1 MNRLALVIGTATL
14 LTVLG
19 YGVYQGYSNYRST
32 KEQVKSL
39 SQEVKQTSE
48 LVQKESAEA
57 EAAKQKAEEA
67 AKSAAEQT
75 DARQKAE
82 ALSKQS
88 DEQRQQ
94 AETARDQALT
104 AAQSASAQTKKAQ
117 EEVEKMRQE
126 REQELNNMQEALS
139 KLVETHRTPTGMVM
153 ILPDSTFR
161 FGFDSAELTQK
172 NRELLSRIAG
182 ILLVSKGYGLA
193 VYGYTD
199 DVGTAEYNQTLSERR
214 AKAVDEY
221 LVKAGVP
228 AGIVNMKGYGK
239 TSPIVNGNTPD
250 ARAKNRRV
258 EIAVTDSRIKF
269 GEETGSPA
277 K

>member
-1 MNRLALVIGTATL
+1 VNRLALVIGSAAILTL
-14 LTVLG
+14 IG
-19 YGVYQGYSNYRST
+19 YGAYQGYSNYRAT
-32 KEQVKSL
+32 KEQVKAL
-39 SQEVKQTSE
+39 SQQVKQTSE
-48 LVQKESAEA
+48 LAQKESAEA
-57 EAAKQKAEEA
+57 EAARQKADAA
-67 AKSAAEQT
+67 AKSAAAEA
-75 DARQKAE
+75 DARQHAE
-82 ALSKQS
+82 TVSKQS

-94 AETARDQALT
+94 AEAARDQALT
-104 AAQSASAQTKKAQ
+104 AAQAAGEQSKKAQ

-139 KLVETHRTPTGMVM
+139 KLVETHRTPNGMVM

-161 FGFDSAELTQK
+161 FAFDSAELTQK

-199 DVGTAEYNQTLSERR
+199 DVGSDQYNRTLSERR
-214 AKAVDEY
+214 AKSVDDY

-228 AGIVNMKGYGK
+228 AGIVSMKGFGK
-239 TSPIVNGNTPD
+239 TSPLAKGATPEV
-250 ARAKNRRV
+250 RAKNRRV
-258 EIAVTDSRIKF
+258 EIAVTDSQIKYTDDSAS
-269 GEETGSPA
+269 GQ

>member
-1 MNRLALVIGTATL
+1 VNRLAIVIGLAAL
-14 LTVLG
+14 LALLG
-19 YGVYQGYSNYRST
+19 YGIFQGYSSYRASQ
-32 KEQVKSL
+32 EQVKSL
-39 SQEVKQTSE
+39 SQEVRKTSE
-48 LVQKESAEA
+48 LAQKESADA
-57 EAAKQKAEEA
+57 EAARRKAEEA
-67 AKSAAEQT
+67 AKSAAVEA
-75 DARQKAE
+75 DARKQAE

-94 AETARDQALT
+94 AEAARDQALT
-104 AAQSASAQTKKAQ
+104 AAQSASQQTKKAQ
-117 EEVEKMRQE
+117 EEVQKMRDE

-139 KLVETHRTPTGMVM
+139 KLVETHRTPNGMVM

-161 FGFDSAELTQK
+161 FAFDSAELTQK

-199 DVGTAEYNQTLSERR
+199 DVGTAEYNQSLSERR
-214 AKAVDEY
+214 AKAVEDY
-221 LVKAGVP
+221 LVKSGVP
-228 AGIVNMKGYGK
+228 AGIVNRKGFGK
-239 TSPIVNGNTPD
+239 TSPMVKGSTLE

-258 EIAVTDSRIKF
+258 EIAVTDSQIKF
-269 GEETGSPA
+269 PEDGASTA

>member
-1 MNRLALVIGTATL
+1 VKRVALIVGSAVL
-14 LTVLG
+14 LMVMG
-19 YGVYQGYSNYRST
+19 YGAYRGYAGYRAT
-32 KEQVKSL
+32 KQQVKSL

-48 LVQKESAEA
+48 LAQKESAIASE
-57 EAAKQKAEEA
+57 AKQKAEEA
-67 AKSAAEQT
+67 AKSAAAAA
-75 DARQKAE
+75 DARHRAE

-88 DEQRQQ
+88 DAQRQQ

-104 AAQSASAQTKKAQ
+104 AAQTAAEQTKRAQ
-117 EEVEKMRQE
+117 DEVTKMRQE

-139 KLVETHRTPTGMVM
+139 KLVETHRTPNGMVM

-161 FGFDSAELTQK
+161 FAFDSAELTQK

-199 DVGTAEYNQTLSERR
+199 DVGTADYNQGLSERR

-221 LVKAGVP
+221 LALGGAGGYCEHEGFWQDESDGEREYRGGAGEEP
-228 AGIVNMKGYGK
+228 AGGDCG
-239 TSPIVNGNTPD
+239 NGQPD
-250 ARAKNRRV
+250 
-258 EIAVTDSRIKF
+258 
-269 GEETGSPA
+269 
-277 K
+277 

>member
-1 MNRLALVIGTATL
+1 MKQFALIIGSAAL
-14 LTVLG
+14 LTLIG
-19 YGVYQGYSNYRST
+19 YGVYRGYANYRAT
-32 KEQVKSL
+32 KEQVKAL

-48 LVQKESAEA
+48 LAQKESAAASE
-57 EAAKQKAEEA
+57 AKQKAEDA
-67 AKSAAEQT
+67 AKSAAAAA
-75 DARQKAE
+75 DGRQRAE
-82 ALSKQS
+82 AMSKQS

-104 AAQSASAQTKKAQ
+104 AAQSATEQTKRAQ
-117 EEVEKMRQE
+117 NEVAQMREE
-126 REQELNNMQEALS
+126 RERELNNMQEALS
-139 KLVETHRTPTGMVM
+139 KLVETHRTPNGMVM

-161 FGFDSAELTQK
+161 FAFDSAELTQK

-199 DVGTAEYNQTLSERR
+199 DVGTAEYNQALSERR

-221 LVKAGVP
+221 LVQAGVP
-228 AGIVNMKGYGK
+228 AGIVNRKGFGK
-239 TSPIVNGNTPD
+239 TSPMVRGNTAE

-258 EIAVTDSRIKF
+258 EIAVTDSEIKF
-269 GEETGSPA
+269 PEEGA

>member
-1 MNRLALVIGTATL
+1 VIGTAAV
-14 LTVLG
+14 LTVIG
-19 YGVYQGYSNYRST
+19 YGVYQGYSNYTAT
-32 KEQVKSL
+32 KAQVNSL
-39 SQEVKQTSE
+39 SQEVKQTSA
-48 LVQKESAEA
+48 LAQKESAEA
-57 EAAKQKAEEA
+57 EAAKQKAEDA
-67 AKSAAEQT
+67 AKSAAAEA
-75 DARQKAE
+75 DARQHAE

-88 DEQRQQ
+88 DAQRQQ
-94 AETARDQALT
+94 AEAARDQALT
-104 AAQSASAQTKKAQ
+104 AAQSATEQTKKAQ

-161 FGFDSAELTQK
+161 FAFDSADLTQK

-199 DVGTAEYNQTLSERR
+199 DVGTPEYNQTLSERR
-214 AKAVDEY
+214 AKAVEDY

-228 AGIVNMKGYGK
+228 GGIVHVKGYGK
-239 TSPIVNGNTPD
+239 TSPIVQANTAD

-258 EIAVTDSRIKF
+258 EIAVTDSQIKF
-269 GEETGSPA
+269 GDEAATPA

>member
-1 MNRLALVIGTATL
+1 MNRLALVIGSAAL

-19 YGVYQGYSNYRST
+19 YGIYQGYSSYRST

-48 LVQKESAEA
+48 LAQKESAVA
-57 EAAKQKAEEA
+57 QAARQKAEEA
-67 AKSAAEQT
+67 AQSAAAEAN
-75 DARQKAE
+75 ARQHAE
-82 ALSKQS
+82 AVSKQAE
-88 DEQRQQ
+88 EQRQQ
-94 AETARDQALT
+94 AEAARDQALT
-104 AAQSASAQTKKAQ
+104 AAQSAGEQKKKA
-117 EEVEKMRQE
+117 EEEMEKMRSQ
-126 REQELNNMQEALS
+126 REQELNDMQAALS
-139 KLVETHRTPTGMVM
+139 KLVETHRTPDGMVM

-161 FGFDSAELTQK
+161 FAFDSAELTQK

-199 DVGTAEYNQTLSERR
+199 DVGTAGYNQTLSERR
-214 AKAVDEY
+214 AGAVGNY

-228 AGIVNMKGYGK
+228 AGIVTMKGYGE
-239 TSPIVNGNTPD
+239 TSPIVRSNTAE

-258 EIAVTDSRIKF
+258 EIAVTDSQIKF
-269 GEETGSPA
+269 VEEGA

>member
-1 MNRLALVIGTATL
+1 VNRLGVVIGSAAL
-14 LTVLG
+14 LTLIG
-19 YGVYQGYSNYRST
+19 YGVYQGYGNYRAT
-32 KEQVKSL
+32 KEQVKAL

-48 LVQKESAEA
+48 LAQQESAAATE
-57 EAAKQKAEEA
+57 AKQKAEEA
-67 AKSAAEQT
+67 AKNAAAAA
-75 DARQKAE
+75 DARQHAE
-82 ALSKQS
+82 ANSKQS

-94 AETARDQALT
+94 AEALRDQALT
-104 AAQSASAQTKKAQ
+104 AAQKAAEETKRAQD
-117 EEVEKMRQE
+117 EVSKMRQE
-126 REQELNNMQEALS
+126 REQEINDMQAALS
-139 KLVETHRTPTGMVM
+139 KLVETHRTPHGMVM

-161 FGFDSAELTQK
+161 FAFDRADLTQK

-214 AKAVDEY
+214 AKAVEEY
-221 LVKAGVP
+221 LVQAGMP
-228 AGIVNMKGYGK
+228 EGIVSTKGYGK
-239 TSPIVNGNTPD
+239 MSPLVKSSTSD

-258 EIAVTDSRIKF
+258 EIAVTLSQIKF
-269 GEETGSPA
+269 PEDGA

>member
-1 MNRLALVIGTATL
+1 MNRLALVIGTAAL
-14 LTVLG
+14 LTVVG
-19 YGVYQGYSNYRST
+19 YGVYQGYASYRST
-32 KEQVKSL
+32 KEQVRSL

-48 LVQKESAEA
+48 LARKESAEA
-57 EAAKQKAEEA
+57 EAAKQKADEA
-67 AKSAAEQT
+67 AKSAAAEA
-75 DARQKAE
+75 DARQRAE
-82 ALSKQS
+82 ALSKHA

-104 AAQSASAQTKKAQ
+104 AAQSASEQTKKAQ
-117 EEVEKMRQE
+117 DEVEKMRQE

-139 KLVETHRTPTGMVM
+139 KLVETHRTPNGMVM
-153 ILPDSTFR
+153 ILPDSRFR
-161 FGFDSAELTQK
+161 FAFDSAELTQK

-199 DVGTAEYNQTLSERR
+199 DVGTADYNQTLSERR

-228 AGIVNMKGYGK
+228 AGIVSMKGYGK
-239 TSPIVNGNTPD
+239 TSPIVNGPTAE

-258 EIAVTDSRIKF
+258 EIAVTDSQVKY
-269 GEETGSPA
+269 GDDAGSPP

>member
-1 MNRLALVIGTATL
+1 MKQFALIIGSAAL
-14 LTVLG
+14 LTLIG
-19 YGVYQGYSNYRST
+19 YGTYRGYASYRAT

-39 SQEVKQTSE
+39 RQEVKQTSE
-48 LVQKESAEA
+48 LAQRESAAASE
-57 EAAKQKAEEA
+57 AKQKAEEA
-67 AKSAAEQT
+67 AKSAVAAA
-75 DARQKAE
+75 DGRQRAE

-104 AAQSASAQTKKAQ
+104 AAQTAAAQTKRAQ
-117 EEVEKMRQE
+117 DEVEKMHQE

-139 KLVETHRTPTGMVM
+139 KLVETHRTPNGMVM

-161 FGFDSAELTQK
+161 FAFDSAELTQK

-199 DVGTAEYNQTLSERR
+199 DVGTAEYNQALSERR

-221 LVKAGVP
+221 LVQSGVQ
-228 AGIVNMKGYGK
+228 AGIVNRKGFGK
-239 TSPIVNGNTPD
+239 TSPIVKGNTPE

-258 EIAVTDSRIKF
+258 EIAVTDSQVKYP
-269 GEETGSPA
+269 ENN
-277 K
+277 

>member
-1 MNRLALVIGTATL
+1 MNRLALVIGIS
-14 LTVLG
+14 TVLLVIG
-19 YGVYQGYSNYRST
+19 YGGYQAYSSYQASQA
-32 KEQVKSL
+32 QVKSL
-39 SQEVKQTSE
+39 SQKVTQTTE
-48 LVQKESAEA
+48 LAQRESAEA
-57 EAAKQKAEEA
+57 TA
-67 AKSAAEQT
+67 
-75 DARQKAE
+75 ARQKADE
-82 ALSKQS
+82 AAKAAAAEADARQHAEVLSKMS

-94 AETARDQALT
+94 AEAARDQALT
-104 AAQSASAQTKKAQ
+104 AAQSATEQSKKAQ
-117 EEVEKMRQE
+117 DEVEKMRQE

-139 KLVETHRTPTGMVM
+139 KLVETRRTPNGMVM

-161 FGFDSAELTQK
+161 FAFDSAELTQK

-199 DVGTAEYNQTLSERR
+199 DVGTPEYNQTLSERR

-221 LVKAGVP
+221 LVKSGVP
-228 AGIVNMKGYGK
+228 AGIVTMKGYGK
-239 TSPIVNGNTPD
+239 TSPIMQANTQE

-258 EIAVTDSRIKF
+258 EIAVTDSSIKF
-269 GEETGSPA
+269 GDEA

>member
-1 MNRLALVIGTATL
+1 VNRLALVIGSAAFITL
-14 LTVLG
+14 IG
-19 YGVYQGYSNYRST
+19 YGVYTGYENYRAT

-48 LVQKESAEA
+48 LAQKESAEA
-57 EAAKQKAEEA
+57 AAAKQKAEEA
-67 AKSAAEQT
+67 AKSAAAAA
-75 DARQKAE
+75 DAKQQAE

-94 AETARDQALT
+94 AEALRDQALT
-104 AAQSASAQTKKAQ
+104 AAQKSAEQTKQAQ
-117 EEVEKMRQE
+117 AEVEKMRQE

-139 KLVETHRTPTGMVM
+139 KIVETHRTPNGMVI

-161 FGFDSAELTQK
+161 FAFDSADLTQR

-182 ILLVSKGYGLA
+182 ILLVSRGYGLA

-199 DVGTAEYNQTLSERR
+199 DIGTPQYNQALSERR
-214 AKAVDEY
+214 AKAVDDY

-228 AGIVNMKGYGK
+228 AGIVTMKGFGQ
-239 TSPIVNGNTPD
+239 TSPLVKGGTPD

-258 EIAVTDSRIKF
+258 EIAVTDSQIKY
-269 GEETGSPA
+269 GEDAVTSA

>member
-1 MNRLALVIGTATL
+1 M
-14 LTVLG
+14 
-19 YGVYQGYSNYRST
+19 
-32 KEQVKSL
+32 
-39 SQEVKQTSE
+39 KQTSE
-48 LVQKESAEA
+48 LAQKESAEA
-57 EAAKQKAEEA
+57 EAAKQQAEEA
-67 AKSAAEQT
+67 AKSAALSA
-75 DARQKAE
+75 DARQHAE

-88 DEQRQQ
+88 DEQRQR
-94 AETARDQALT
+94 AEAARDQALT
-104 AAQSASAQTKKAQ
+104 AAQTATDQTKKAQ
-117 EEVEKMRQE
+117 DEVEKMKQE

-139 KLVETHRTPTGMVM
+139 KLVETHRTPNGMVM

-161 FGFDSAELTQK
+161 FAFDSAELTQK

-228 AGIVNMKGYGK
+228 AGIVSMKGYGK
-239 TSPIVNGNTPD
+239 TSPIVNAGTPE
-250 ARAKNRRV
+250 ARAQNRRV
-258 EIAVTDSRIKF
+258 EIAVTDSQIKF
-269 GEETGSPA
+269 SDDAAGSP